1 MQCYQH
7 QKPPP
12 EHSFPKLILASLS
25 GYLHSAESAWFC
37 ALSSNTC
44 LWPFQIYEM
53 IILEIQRLQKVRV
66 QALHGSLTPELR
78 NSYRE
83 TPAKLNGHVMDGI
96 PTMVLGSLSAHSA
109 EQSAN
114 SKADTAARMLLVRHN
129 TRPDIF
135 RFVQGCL
142 GYTRAG
148 LPCAVDRDGL
158 STPVRSM
165 FAVSTSRFDLPS
177 GASHGLNKAFAGA
190 TPLHELHTPKVPAPP
205 RLRLPSPTRKSAKI
219 TAFSGGGSAF
229 LHFAVQAL
237 PRLAWVPPGIA

>member
-1 MQCYQH
+1 
-7 QKPPP
+7 
-12 EHSFPKLILASLS
+12 
-25 GYLHSAESAWFC
+25 
-37 ALSSNTC
+37 
-44 LWPFQIYEM
+44 M

-83 TPAKLNGHVMDGI
+83 TPAKLNGDVMDGI
-96 PTMVLGSLSAHSA
+96 PTRVFGSLSAHSP

-129 TRPDIF
+129 TRPDIV

-142 GYTRAG
+142 GCTRAG

-158 STPVRSM
+158 STPVQSM
-165 FAVSTSRFDLPS
+165 FAVSTARFDLPS
-177 GASHGLNKAFAGA
+177 GASHGLNNAFVDA
-190 TPLHELHTPKVPAPP
+190 TPLHTPKVPAPP